1 MSAYEQFLTVMLL
14 AVVIGVVAGH
24 FADRRRQRSI
34 EEFERKRRDRKAEV
48 EWAAR
53 KAL

>member
-14 AVVIGVVAGH
+14 VVVIGVVAGH
-24 FADRRRQRSI
+24 FVDRRRQRSI
-34 EEFERKRRDRKAEV
+34 ADFERKRRVRKAEV
-48 EWAAR
+48 ERAAR